1 MNKELALGID
11 IGGTNTVIG
20 IVDKSGAIH
29 FEVSLVTTDYKT
41 VNELS
46 EAIHGILKSHHFLTQ
61 LVGVG
66 IGAPNGNCFSGTI
79 DFAPNLSW
87 KGIIP
92 IVAVFKEQFQLPV
105 YLVNDANAAALGEH
119 LFGCAHDLTDFVT
132 ITLGTGVGSGIFINN
147 KLIEGA
153 HGFAG
158 EYGHIRVIPN
168 GRLCGCGRKGCLE
181 TYTSSTGVVRSIS
194 EFVSPNKEKS
204 VLMSMVKPSAKD
216 VFDAAENG
224 DAFAEEIVEEE
235 EVAER
240 PAPTQQGDAMSEKM
254 EMFFKKV
261 ISSVYLDGV
270 TEVTDAEG
278 NPPNSSNNYLLSEDG
293 KTFAGIFYDSPP
305 SEAAKKFPF
314 QITEK
319 GEGSWQIQY

>member
-29 FEVSLVTTDYKT
+29 FEVSLVTADYKT

-61 LVGVG
+61 LVGIG

-79 DFAPNLSW
+79 DFAPNLTW

-92 IVAVFKEQFQLPV
+92 IVAVFKEQFQLSV
-105 YLVNDANAAALGEH
+105 FLANDANAAALGEH

-194 EFVSPNKEKS
+194 EFDSPNKEKS
-204 VLMSMVKPSAKD
+204 VLMSLEKPSAKD

-224 DAFAEEIVEEE
+224 DAFAEEIVDFTADLLGSSLADFAAFSDPQAYVLFGGIAQSGEIFEN
-235 EVAER
+235 
-240 PAPTQQGDAMSEKM
+240 
-254 EMFFKKV
+254 KV
-261 ISSVYLDGV
+261 NAAYQANALPFYKNTTIRISTLHNKNAAVLGTAATV
-270 TEVTDAEG
+270 FW
-278 NPPNSSNNYLLSEDG
+278 
-293 KTFAGIFYDSPP
+293 KT
-305 SEAAKKFPF
+305 K
-314 QITEK
+314 
-319 GEGSWQIQY
+319 